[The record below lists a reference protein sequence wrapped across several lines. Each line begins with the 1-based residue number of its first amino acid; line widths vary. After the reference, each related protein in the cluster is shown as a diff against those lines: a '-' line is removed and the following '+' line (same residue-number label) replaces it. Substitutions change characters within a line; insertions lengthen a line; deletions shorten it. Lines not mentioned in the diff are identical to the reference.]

1 MFFSFSWLCS
11 VTSSSSWAYIHRP
24 VGSIFWVV
32 RLLAKAVWVAA
43 ICPRKAQ
50 KIFYFSVVWIGS
62 RSTFVLCTAL
72 PRPYL
77 AMGQGGQLPPRL
89 GNWLQSIIKYSL
101 FVAASYWAIMD
112 LPAPLS
118 CFSRGFARPTSI
130 LANSVICAC
139 ANLCGAKKTWSS
151 HGRTGRSG
159 CYGPDTVHKYMP
171 SNLTSNRYMYMYTH
185 CCGQFLLKILP
196 SRPLRSLP
204 YVTTCKYYV
213 GLRIWNRIVC

>member
-32 RLLAKAVWVAA
+32 RPLAKAVWVAA

-139 ANLCGAKKTWSS
+139 ANLCGAKKP
-151 HGRTGRSG
+151 
-159 CYGPDTVHKYMP
+159 GPAMAGPAGVGATALIQYI
-171 SNLTSNRYMYMYTH
+171 N
-185 CCGQFLLKILP
+185 
-196 SRPLRSLP
+196 
-204 YVTTCKYYV
+204 TCPA
-213 GLRIWNRIVC
+213 IWHPIGTCTCTPTAVDNSC